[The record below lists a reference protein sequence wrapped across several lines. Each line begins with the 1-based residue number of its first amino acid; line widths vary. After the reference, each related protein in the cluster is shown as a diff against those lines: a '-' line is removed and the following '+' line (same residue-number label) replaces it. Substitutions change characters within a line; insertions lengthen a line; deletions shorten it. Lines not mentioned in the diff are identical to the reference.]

1 MNVISK
7 SPISIPV
14 SNGLFLTVHPG
25 FEKALELAMPHLPS
39 ITDAIHR
46 YHNSPLLSEFL
57 DTVLARFLRE
67 NDYKA
72 KSAHML
78 KARLSKLKHVL
89 TAESPARRVCE
100 LGTHDIQRVKDEL
113 PKLLNQNRTSGS
125 KGENLQAYYSLFNR
139 IIDQAIGDRLVDE
152 PGKIV
157 SSRRKKSEVT
167 KAFLDSN
174 LVSLF
179 QAWPF
184 RFYQTGTPKNAVL
197 QDARSYCFW
206 LPPLALFT
214 GARLNEL
221 CQLRVHDIIEDSHGV
236 RLISI
241 NANGFDK
248 SLKNQQSAREIP
260 ICSKLVDLGFLEF
273 VEERRLA
280 GGADAL
286 LFSELVF
293 DAKHLY
299 SRSPSRFF
307 CGPVTGT
314 GLIGESCPVALEG
327 GLNFK
332 SFRRSFA
339 VRLERSGIPAET
351 IAHLLGH
358 RPSSQEVTSEHYLEK
373 PQSIGL
379 LEQMDLGLSY
389 NISLENVHWLH
400 FKNLMTSQLL
410 RQKRGRRKTAK

>member
-1 MNVISK
+1 MNAISK

-14 SNGLFLTVHPG
+14 SNGLFLTAHPG
-25 FEKALELAMPHLPS
+25 FEKALELAMPHLSS

-78 KARLSKLKHVL
+78 RARFAKLKHAL
-89 TAESPARRVCE
+89 TDESPTRRVCE
-100 LGTHDIQRVKDEL
+100 LGANDIQRVKDEL
-113 PKLLNQNRTSGS
+113 PKLLKQNRASHS
-125 KGENLQAYYSLFNR
+125 QGENLHAYYSLFNR
-139 IIDQAIGDRLVDE
+139 MIDHALGDRLIDE
-152 PGKIV
+152 SIKIV
-157 SSRRKKSEVT
+157 SSKSKKSEVT

-184 RFYQTGTPKNAVL
+184 RPYQPHTAKDAVL
-197 QDARSYCFW
+197 QDARSFCFW

-221 CQLRVHDIIEDSHGV
+221 CQLRVHDIIEDAHGV
-236 RLISI
+236 CLMSV

-248 SLKNQQSAREIP
+248 SLKNPQSEREIP
-260 ICSKLVDLGFLEF
+260 ICSKIVDLGFLEF

-280 GGADAL
+280 DGNDAL

-293 DAKHLY
+293 DSKHLY

-339 VRLERSGIPAET
+339 VRLERSGIPTST

-358 RPSSQEVTSEHYLEK
+358 RAGTAEITSEHYLEK
-373 PQSIGL
+373 PLSVSL
-379 LEQMDLGLSY
+379 LEQMDRGLSY
-389 NISLENVHWLH
+389 NVSLTHMHWLH
-400 FKNLMTSQLL
+400 FKNLMVSQLQ
-410 RQKRGRRKTAK
+410 RQKRGRRKAAR

>member
-1 MNVISK
+1 MNVITK
-7 SPISIPV
+7 TPISIPV

-25 FEKALELAMPHLPS
+25 FEKALELAMPHLSS

-78 KARLSKLKHVL
+78 RARLSKLKHVL
-89 TAESPARRVCE
+89 TADSPARRVCE
-100 LGTHDIQRVKDEL
+100 MGADDIQRVKDEL
-113 PKLLNQNRTSGS
+113 PKLLNQNRASGS

-184 RFYQTGTPKNAVL
+184 RPYQTGTPKDAVL
-197 QDARSYCFW
+197 HDARSYCFW

-221 CQLRVHDIIEDSHGV
+221 CQLRVHDIIEDAHGV
-236 RLISI
+236 CLMSV
-241 NANGFDK
+241 NANGFNK
-248 SLKNQQSAREIP
+248 SLKNPQSEREIP
-260 ICSKLVDLGFLEF
+260 ICSKIVELGFLEF

-280 GGADAL
+280 DGNDAL

-293 DAKHLY
+293 DSKHLY

-339 VRLERSGIPAET
+339 VRLQRSGIPAET

-358 RPSSQEVTSEHYLEK
+358 RADTPVVTVEHYLEK
-373 PQSIGL
+373 PLSVSL
-379 LEQMDLGLSY
+379 LELMDQGLSY
-389 NISLENVHWLH
+389 NVPLASIHWLH
-400 FKNLMTSQLL
+400 FKNLMASQSQ
-410 RQKRGRRKTAK
+410 RQKRGRRKTSK

>member
-1 MNVISK
+1 MNVISQTPL
-7 SPISIPV
+7 SVPV
-14 SNGLFLTVHPG
+14 SHGLFLTVHPG
-25 FEKALELAMPHLPS
+25 HEKALELAMPHLSS

-46 YHNSPLLSEFL
+46 YHHSPLLSEFL
-57 DTVLARFLRE
+57 DIVLARFLRE

-78 KARLSKLKHVL
+78 RARFAKLKYVL
-89 TAESPARRVCE
+89 TSDTPTRRVAE
-100 LGTHDIQRVKDEL
+100 LGASDIQRVKDEL
-113 PKLLNQNRTSGS
+113 PKLLKQNSTSRNQ
-125 KGENLQAYYSLFNR
+125 GENLQAYYSLFNR
-139 IIDQAIGDRLVDE
+139 IIEHALGDRLIGE
-152 PGKIV
+152 PLKII
-157 SSRRKKSEVT
+157 SSRSKKAEVT

-179 QAWPF
+179 QTWPF
-184 RFYQTGTPKNAVL
+184 RAYRPDTAKNAVL
-197 QDARSYCFW
+197 HDARSYCFW
-206 LPPLALFT
+206 LPPLAMFT

-221 CQLRVHDIIEDSHGV
+221 CQLRAHDIIEDVHGI

-241 NANGFDK
+241 NANGFNK
-248 SLKNQQSAREIP
+248 SLKNPQSEREIP
-260 ICSKLVDLGFLEF
+260 ICTKLVDMGFLEF

-280 GGADAL
+280 DGNDAL

-293 DAKHLY
+293 DSKHLY

-314 GLIGESCPVALEG
+314 GLIGESCPMAREG

-339 VRLERSGIPAET
+339 VRLERSGIPAAT

-358 RPSSQEVTSEHYLEK
+358 RAGNPEVTAEHYLEK
-373 PQSIGL
+373 PLSISL
-379 LEQMDLGLSY
+379 LEQIDRGLSY
-389 NISLENVHWLH
+389 NVQLAHIHWLH
-400 FKNLMTSQLL
+400 FKNLMTSQLQ
-410 RQKRGRRKTAK
+410 RQKRGRRKNSK